1 MRVRLGEWL
10 METLAPGY
18 GDDGIANRVAL
29 ELHITGNVN
38 QSATWWLLEA
48 ARKDE
53 TVFLD
58 ILDLT
63 LAYNRTYGRSQAL
76 EQVLYAGGSVW
87 RVNDLGDGL
96 ERRVTDEEKAAYDG
110 AVSPADEVAAELSTA
125 WAHAYG
131 RNPDPS
137 DAWDHAIKA
146 VEASLWSIVTP
157 NNNKANLGTIA
168 GHLGKQAQ
176 QFALRLA
183 SSSDRATN
191 VETLGQMLR
200 LMWPNPDRHATGAR
214 RAPSQQEAQNVV
226 HLAVLVVSWV
236 RSGALSAA

>member
-63 LAYNRTYGRSQAL
+63 LAYNQTYGRSQAL
-76 EQVLYAGGSVW
+76 EQVLYPGGSVW
-87 RVNDLGDGL
+87 RVNDRGDGL

-110 AVSPADEVAAELSTA
+110 AVSPADEVAAELTTA

-146 VEASLWSIVTP
+146 VELALWRIVTP
-157 NNNKANLGTIA
+157 AKANSTLGVIVA
-168 GHLGKQAQ
+168 RLQDQAQ
-176 QFALRLA
+176 RFSFRLA
-183 SSSDRATN
+183 TSSKQTTN
-191 VETLGQMLR
+191 IEALVQMLR
-200 LMWPNPDRHATGAR
+200 LMWPNPDRHGTGER
-214 RAPSQQEAQNVV
+214 RTPTQEEAQNVV
-226 HLAVLVVSWV
+226 HLAVLLVSWV
-236 RSGALSAA
+236 RSGALTAA